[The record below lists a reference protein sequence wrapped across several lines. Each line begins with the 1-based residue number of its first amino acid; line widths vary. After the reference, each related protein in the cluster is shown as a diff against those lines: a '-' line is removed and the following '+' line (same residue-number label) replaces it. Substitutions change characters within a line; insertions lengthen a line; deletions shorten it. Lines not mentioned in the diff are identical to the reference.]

1 MSKYSKSFFMTRKTE
16 IIQIKISPDLKLRFQ
31 EAITVKDVQ
40 LSMSAVIRKMV
51 ENYIIE
57 FESKGIVTD

>member
-1 MSKYSKSFFMTRKTE
+1 MTRKTE